1 MTTDP
6 LKGAVHTDAEAP
18 PKRLRARLLDDDDI
32 DLLTAETDEDGEPQD
47 AD

>member
-1 MTTDP
+1 MTDP

-18 PKRLRARLLDDDDI
+18 PERLRARLLDDEEI
-32 DLLTAETDEDGEPQD
+32 DLLTAEGDNEGEPDD